1 MLLRALL
8 FLPCLSVF
16 RKQILYTVS
25 TLPPI
30 PLDSNLAQL
39 FRNDFVNVLVI
50 IIIIIM
56 NFIPN
61 GERVTQK
68 AKPVGVF
75 P

>member
-1 MLLRALL
+1 MYAMLEKRWSQAVYIDERLLAMISTIRAI
-8 FLPCLSVF
+8 LSEQV
-16 RKQILYTVS
+16 
-25 TLPPI
+25 
-30 PLDSNLAQL
+30 
-39 FRNDFVNVLVI
+39 
-50 IIIIIM
+50 IIIIM